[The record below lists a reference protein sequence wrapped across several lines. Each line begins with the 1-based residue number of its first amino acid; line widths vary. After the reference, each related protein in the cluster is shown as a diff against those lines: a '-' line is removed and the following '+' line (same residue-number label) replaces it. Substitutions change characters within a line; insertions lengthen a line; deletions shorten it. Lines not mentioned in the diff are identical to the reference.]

1 MVGWI
6 PRTLPYWEDLPSTDT
21 PVDAAALDRF
31 EAGVNESVKSDTV
44 TVIWSGTQAAYDL
57 LTPDADTVYLISG

>member
-21 PVDAAALDRF
+21 LVDAAALNRF
-31 EAGVNESVKSDTV
+31 EAGIDESVKSDTV

-57 LTPDADTVYLISG
+57 LTPDANTVYLIVG